1 MIIHMSQ
8 GITSKSDAYQRKERN
23 YTIVRFPIRTSFD
36 NSLLLLLVA
45 LCDDGYILKVT
56 NWKDSEQDDFYDAQ
70 NDMILLLATA
80 GLAMPGCC

>member
-1 MIIHMSQ
+1 M
-8 GITSKSDAYQRKERN
+8 
-23 YTIVRFPIRTSFD
+23 
-36 NSLLLLLVA
+36 LLLVA

>member
-1 MIIHMSQ
+1 M
-8 GITSKSDAYQRKERN
+8 
-23 YTIVRFPIRTSFD
+23 YTIVVFHFGLHLTTVVSPF
-36 NSLLLLLVA
+36 VA